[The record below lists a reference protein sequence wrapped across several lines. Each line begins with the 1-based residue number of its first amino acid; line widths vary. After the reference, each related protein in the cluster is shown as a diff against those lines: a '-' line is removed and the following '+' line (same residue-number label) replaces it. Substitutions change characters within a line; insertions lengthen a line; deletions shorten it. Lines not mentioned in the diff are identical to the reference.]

1 MTGQENAKAGNSNI
15 AGIDLDAAWEGLSG
29 LAGTARTPED
39 ESPRTAPS
47 TIAEDHQST
56 DSQLYAYLHRAT
68 APRPGGF
75 PPLDQLS
82 ARLGELEP
90 SSRDTGASAEG
101 AQKTAEGVPENNPGG
116 GLDWFEHRFSELRQL
131 LTPREDNR
139 KEIAAINAKLSDIV
153 WRIDKIS
160 AAMPAE
166 NTMTAVETQLREL
179 SGSLERT
186 REQTAAD
193 ADRISRAAI
202 EILAATDKAQQARAG
217 FERAANHAVKEL
229 GHTVTVTA
237 SRAAILTA
245 EHIKC
250 SMWKPDEQAGI
261 LRLEKEL
268 RVLNANSRESGERTE
283 AALER
288 VNTTLRDYLERPGK
302 TAPPQPYQPRKRTGI
317 HVPISA
323 DAPAYTRTSEGF
335 GAEPAQK
342 PQLDTITLRTPQPSD
357 PNLIKALEEAEAKLD
372 AGKGQGLREDTQR
385 ERMRD
390 KNASIG
396 APFFR
401 EEEKN
406 LPLIGLAIVAI
417 VLLLA
422 SAALFYL
429 HTKPHLVSLQ
439 APKVQVAEAVTYSVV
454 DEPQTS
460 QTSVDKTAPAPLQA
474 EPASYQ
480 SLFTA
485 AGQDTSALGV
495 QPGSAG
501 EDLKTLESAARRG
514 EAAAQFR
521 IALRFLNDGGLIGGA
536 GSAARWLARA
546 ADQGHTEAQFV
557 LASLYERGEGVRRDE
572 KHALELYR
580 KAAAAGHIKAMH
592 NLGVLLTA
600 RGTAEDYREAAE
612 WFTRAASDL
621 PESQYNLALLY
632 ERGLGIEQNLS
643 KAYYWYQL
651 AARGGDKEAMW
662 HAEQLKHLLVRDG
675 NAGAP
680 DQSWSPSLE
689 DRRSGSVR
697 G

>member
-1 MTGQENAKAGNSNI
+1 M
-15 AGIDLDAAWEGLSG
+15 
-29 LAGTARTPED
+29 
-39 ESPRTAPS
+39 
-47 TIAEDHQST
+47 
-56 DSQLYAYLHRAT
+56 
-68 APRPGGF
+68 
-75 PPLDQLS
+75 
-82 ARLGELEP
+82 
-90 SSRDTGASAEG
+90 
-101 AQKTAEGVPENNPGG
+101 
-116 GLDWFEHRFSELRQL
+116 
-131 LTPREDNR
+131 
-139 KEIAAINAKLSDIV
+139 AAINAKLSDIV

-186 REQTAAD
+186 REQTATD
-193 ADRISRAAI
+193 AGRISRAAI
-202 EILAATDKAQQARAG
+202 EILAATDKAEQARAG
-217 FERAANHAVKEL
+217 FERAANHAVREL

-245 EHIKC
+245 EHIK
-250 SMWKPDEQAGI
+250 SSIWKPDEQAGI

-268 RVLNANSRESGERTE
+268 RALNANSRETGERTE

-302 TAPPQPYQPRKRTGI
+302 TAPSQPYQPRKRTGI

-323 DAPAYTRTSEGF
+323 GAPAYTRTSEGF

-357 PNLIKALEEAEAKLD
+357 PNLIKALEEAEAKLH
-372 AGKGQGLREDTQR
+372 AGKSQGLREDTQR

-396 APFFR
+396 TPFFR

-429 HTKPHLVSLQ
+429 HTKTYLVSLPVV
-439 APKVQVAEAVTYSVV
+439 PKAQIAAVASESIA
-454 DEPQTS
+454 EPRIS
-460 QTSVDKTAPAPLQA
+460 QTLLGKTAPPPLQA

-485 AGQDTSALGV
+485 AGQDASALGT
-495 QPGSAG
+495 QSGTAG

-514 EAAAQFR
+514 DAAAQFR

-536 GSAARWLARA
+536 AAAARWLARA
-546 ADQGHTEAQFV
+546 ADQGHTEAQFI

-612 WFTRAASDL
+612 WFTRAATDL

-651 AARGGDKEAMW
+651 AARAGDKEALW
-662 HAEQLKHLLVRDG
+662 HAEQLKHLLVKDG
-675 NAGAP
+675 NAAAGGR
-680 DQSWSPSLE
+680 SWSPSLE
-689 DRRSGSVR
+689 DRKSGSVR